1 MARTYGRKTNPDGSM
16 QRTANGGYVW
26 FEIDSDSTGHDGY
39 VWLTTLAQCLK
50 LVKGES
56 AFYANYG
63 ISSIQ
68 AVITQVYPDYDVQ
81 ITQQQFQPYFALLSI
96 ARSPNGVQQDDGS
109 VSPVYNINAVLLDGT
124 QIQASVGI

>member
-1 MARTYGRKTNPDGSM
+1 MARTYDRALNADGSF

-26 FEIDSDSTGHDGY
+26 KTVQTDSNGFDGY
-39 VWLTTLAQCLK
+39 VWLATLTQCLL

-81 ITQQQFQPYFALLSI
+81 ITQQQFQQYFALLSI
-96 ARSPNGVQQDDGS
+96 ARSANGVQEDDGS
-109 VSPVYNINAVLLDGT
+109 VSPVYNINAVLLNGT
-124 QIQASVGI
+124 MIQKTVGI